1 MISLASCEVEKT
13 RTAHGLFRTLE
24 VNSISPSTIVNESTE
39 AIYRIV
45 QSSASAMTIHIQ
57 HSNHLVVGVPPTSTP
72 TANSQQIHNPTDNA
86 IDRKILY

>member
-13 RTAHGLFRTLE
+13 KTAHGLFQA
-24 VNSISPSTIVNESTE
+24 V
-39 AIYRIV
+39 YRVV

-57 HSNHLVVGVPPTSTP
+57 HSNHLVVGVPPTSAP

>member
-13 RTAHGLFRTLE
+13 KTAHGLFRTLE
-24 VNSISPSTIVNESTE
+24 VNSISPNTIVNE
-39 AIYRIV
+39 AVYRVV

-57 HSNHLVVGVPPTSTP
+57 HSNHLVVGVPPTSAP